1 MTNATEFW
9 IILKSICIQCIILYH
24 FKSNVVTLQVAGANG
39 WSRSCWWLLTVF
51 WKRFNGVGGRGT
63 TGRWGKI
70 KKRWLCYSR
79 ASKNTKFYK
88 SWFLKIF
95 FYSARQKLV
104 SSSNLKVLAATSKH
118 CWEVCQKM
126 FNITFLS
133 HLIILFCC
141 CCLVWWV
148 CL

>member
-9 IILKSICIQCIILYH
+9 IILKSICILCIILYH
-24 FKSNVVTLQVAGANG
+24 SKSNVVTFQVAGANG

-88 SWFLKIF
+88 SWFWKHF
-95 FYSARQKLV
+95 STQQGR
-104 SSSNLKVLAATSKH
+104 NLSVQVTWKYLLPRA
-118 CWEVCQKM
+118 
-126 FNITFLS
+126 NIVEKFVKKC
-133 HLIILFCC
+133 LISLFS
-141 CCLVWWV
+141 LTW
-148 CL
+148 